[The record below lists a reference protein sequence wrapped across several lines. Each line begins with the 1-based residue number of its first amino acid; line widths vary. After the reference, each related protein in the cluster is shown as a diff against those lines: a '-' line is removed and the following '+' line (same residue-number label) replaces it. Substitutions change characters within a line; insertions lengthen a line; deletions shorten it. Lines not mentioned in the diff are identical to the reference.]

1 MLIAAAATARGFGV
15 LHDDRH
21 FDALGQVLHFESVRS
36 RSRLIRDLALRG
48 ARARQDE
55 SERYGQAVEHLRG
68 IALGEVDYDFA
79 ESRAAHAQRES
90 R

>member
-1 MLIAAAATARGFGV
+1 LVTSTSRCSTRGPPSPPG
-15 LHDDRH
+15 D
-21 FDALGQVLHFESVRS
+21 
-36 RSRLIRDLALRG
+36 
-48 ARARQDE
+48 
-55 SERYGQAVEHLRG
+55 RYGQAVEHLRG